1 MKIKRALKR
10 IALFFMLLIVVA
22 GIVFY
27 LYTKDYYH
35 AESQDYVVTE
45 ETKDYIIYG
54 ERDSVCGFI
63 FYPGAK
69 VEEYAYSPILSML
82 ADSGICCVVAKMPF
96 HLAVLNPD
104 AAKQV
109 VKEIPTVEHW
119 YIGGHSL
126 GGAMAADYAATYHS
140 EEMQGKNFM
149 GLILLAVY
157 PTKEIYCPVLSIYGS
172 EDSVLNHEKYQ
183 STRSN
188 ANTLTEYVIEGG
200 NHAYFGNYGK
210 QKGDGKANITKEEQW
225 QETVDCILEFLQE
238 TGGLKQFDK
247 ESLSI

>member
-1 MKIKRALKR
+1 MRIKKALKKFAV
-10 IALFFMLLIVVA
+10 IFMLLVVVT

-27 LYTKDYYH
+27 LYTRNYYH
-35 AESQDYVVTE
+35 AEEQNCIVTE

-54 ERDSVCGFI
+54 EKDSVCGFI

-82 ADSGICCVVAKMPF
+82 ADNGICCVVVKMPF
-96 HLAVLNPD
+96 HLAVLNLD
-104 AAKQV
+104 AAEQV
-109 VKEIPTVEHW
+109 VKEIPMVEHW

-140 EEMQGKNFM
+140 AKIQGKGFR
-149 GLILLAVY
+149 GLILLAAY

-183 STRSN
+183 STRAN
-188 ANTLTEYVIEGG
+188 ANSLTEYIIEGG
-200 NHAYFGNYGK
+200 NHAYFGNYGE

-225 QETVDCILEFLQE
+225 QETVDYILDFLQE
-238 TGGLKQFDK
+238 TGGLK
-247 ESLSI
+247 